1 MGLFSKAVNFLGM
14 GDEAP
19 ATPTATSSVSAA
31 PAAARTPRVTSIRSR
46 RPSADI
52 LEIHSLD
59 PKSFEES
66 KEIAAWFREG
76 VPVIVNIGALSETD
90 ARKMFYFLLGL
101 KEGLDGHMKRI
112 TAKVFVLTPN
122 HVDLND
128 EDELTGDSDDLVQP

>member
-14 GDEAP
+14 GEEAP
-19 ATPTATSSVSAA
+19 ATPASASSASAA
-31 PAAARTPRVTSIRSR
+31 PQAARAPRVTSIRSR
-46 RPSADI
+46 RPSSEM

>member
-1 MGLFSKAVNFLGM
+1 MGLFSKAANFLGM

-19 ATPTATSSVSAA
+19 VSPTATSSVSAA
-31 PAAARTPRVTSIRSR
+31 PAAARAPRVTSIRSR
-46 RPSADI
+46 RPSSDI

-76 VPVIVNIGALSETD
+76 VPVIVNIGALSEAD

-128 EDELTGDSDDLVQP
+128 EDDLTGDSDDLVQP